1 MSNPVD
7 YTNNPAN
14 SNVSAYLGFWN
25 DVELY
30 DRFGTTHTYKIGSFL
45 IAITD
50 LPVEELSQLFKNIQT
65 EISDTVI
72 IEYDQGS
79 VVPINYEQASVTQI
93 DVAQSF
99 LSAPWLKSSN

>member
-50 LPVEELSQLFKNIQT
+50 LPVEEL
-65 EISDTVI
+65 
-72 IEYDQGS
+72 
-79 VVPINYEQASVTQI
+79 
-93 DVAQSF
+93 
-99 LSAPWLKSSN
+99 

>member
-50 LPVEELSQLFKNIQT
+50 LPVEELSQRFKNIQT

-72 IEYDQGS
+72 IEHD
-79 VVPINYEQASVTQI
+79 
-93 DVAQSF
+93 
-99 LSAPWLKSSN
+99 